1 MKNMRIVKCLAAL
14 SGLLMVVGCDK
25 PTSSQP
31 SSSSL
36 EQSSSSSEVSSSSSS
51 SSTFSIPDETNDL
64 LTFTLSEDGT
74 YYIVSKVSAQVTKG
88 VVVIPQTY
96 NGKPVTHIA
105 ERGFSGSRHTCSNHA
120 AHGGRGCQAFCQ
132 YLSGAARELL

>member
-88 VVVIPQTY
+88 VVVIPETY

-105 ERGFSGSRHTCSNHA
+105 ERGFSGCEFLEYILIPRSITTF
-120 AHGGRGCQAFCQ
+120 GDYAFDEC
-132 YLSGAARELL
+132 Y